1 MYKTNWET
9 APRSVTDGN
18 KKLDYFQLSGNDF
31 DSRDSILSMVYE
43 TIKNNDLGPVYL
55 HCWNGWHQSGFISAI
70 LLKQFCGFSTL
81 KSLHYW
87 EDCADSWSKGYDRIK
102 ERYN

>member
-1 MYKTNWET
+1 
-9 APRSVTDGN
+9 
-18 KKLDYFQLSGNDF
+18 
-31 DSRDSILSMVYE
+31 MVYE

-102 ERYN
+102 EAIINFVPIEKYKIDQKTADLICPCYKI